1 MLKKTAYAL
10 LFFLGL
16 QLILFSCCK
25 EKTYRVHLQSLV
37 IYDETDVIIT
47 TTSEDLLLY
56 INFIYDYQ
64 DITSVNTYN
73 FNFNTALATTCPD
86 NVYIYEHEFTNLNIT
101 ADVDI
106 NGIVAGESLNEIMR
120 FSYYDRDNSFEIYEF
135 YNPTNTMATSFQQ
148 SPDLITLFFNDTIV
162 PPKAFKLTI
171 TIKNSNENTFK
182 VTSNTYIIE

>member
-1 MLKKTAYAL
+1 MLKKTSYAL

-37 IYDETDVIIT
+37 IYDETDGVIT

-56 INFIYDYQ
+56 VNFIYDYQ
-64 DITSVNTYN
+64 DITTINTSN

-101 ADVDI
+101 ADQDI
-106 NGIVAGESLNEIMR
+106 NGIIAGESLNEIMK
-120 FSYYDRDNSFEIYEF
+120 FSYYDRDNSFEIIEF
-135 YNPTNTMATSFQQ
+135 YNPTNTEDNPFQQ

-162 PPKAFKLTI
+162 SPTAFKLTI
-171 TIKNSNENTFK
+171 TIENSNEDTFT